1 MGGVPRIA
9 RLMALATRLER
20 LWAEGA
26 VKNQAEL
33 ARLGRVSRARVSQI
47 MALVNLA
54 PDLQERVLFLSPT
67 AKERDRIRLI
77 DLLTIASILDWT
89 SQRRRWKA
97 RSFPVTEGAS

>member
-1 MGGVPRIA
+1 
-9 RLMALATRLER
+9 MALAIRLER
-20 LWAEGA
+20 LCADGA

-33 ARLGRVSRARVSQI
+33 AHLGHVSRARVSQI

-54 PDLQERVLFLSPT
+54 PDIQERVLFLAPT

-77 DLLTIASILDWT
+77 DLVKIASILDWP

-97 RSFPVTEGAS
+97 LGFPVAESTS